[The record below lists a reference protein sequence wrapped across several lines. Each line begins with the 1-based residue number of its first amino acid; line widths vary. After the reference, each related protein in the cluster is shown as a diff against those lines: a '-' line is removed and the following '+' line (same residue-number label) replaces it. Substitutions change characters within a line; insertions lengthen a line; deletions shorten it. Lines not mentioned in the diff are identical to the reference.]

1 MRKLSRREFAI
12 SGVSAALAALTAT
25 DILSVRSAAFGQ
37 GDLSFVNPEL
47 RAPLLQLLTNSS
59 FPSTLSPTTL
69 EANRNA
75 SESLARPPLA
85 APKFEKR
92 LVRGPAGAPDV
103 VVYLINA
110 ESGARK
116 PAILHTH
123 GGGFVTGSAKSG
135 LAELQGIA
143 SSLDC
148 VIATVD
154 YRLAPETTFAGSMED
169 NYAGLS
175 WLYHNGEEVGVDP
188 KRIAV
193 MGESAGGGH
202 AALLALTAR
211 DRGEIPIIFQ
221 ALIYPMLDDRTG
233 TSLHPKSPIGSLI
246 WTGDKN
252 RFGWRSFLGHE
263 PGTRD
268 IPSRAVP
275 ARYDRLSGLPSAFIG
290 VGSIDLFVDED
301 VEFARRL
308 IDAGV
313 PTELMVV
320 PGAFHGFDG
329 IAAQTSLAKDFTS
342 AKLAALRRAFETAS

>member
-1 MRKLSRREFAI
+1 M
-12 SGVSAALAALTAT
+12 SGASAALAVLTAS

-37 GDLSFVNPEL
+37 DDFSFVNPEL
-47 RAPLLQLLTNSS
+47 RAPLQQLLTNAAS
-59 FPSTLSPTTL
+59 FPSTLSAATL
-69 EANRNA
+69 QATRNA
-75 SESLARPPLA
+75 SESMSRPPLA

-92 LVRGPAGAPDV
+92 MVRGSAGAPDV
-103 VVYLINA
+103 AVYLINA
-110 ESGARK
+110 GAGAK

-123 GGGFVTGSAKSG
+123 GGGFVAGSAKSG
-135 LAELQGIA
+135 LADLQAIA

-175 WLYHNGEEVGVDP
+175 WLYHNSEAVGVDP

-221 ALIYPMLDDRTG
+221 VLIYPMLDDRTG
-233 TSLHPKSPIGSLI
+233 TSVQPKSPIGTLM

-252 RFGWRSFLGHE
+252 HFGWRSFLGRE
-263 PGTRD
+263 PGTREV
-268 IPSRAVP
+268 PSRAVP
-275 ARYDRLSGLPSAFIG
+275 ARYDRLSGLPPAFIG

-313 PTELMVV
+313 PTELRVV

-329 IAAQTSLAKDFTS
+329 IAAETSLAKDFTS
-342 AKLAALRRAFETAS
+342 AKLAALRRAFGSMG